1 VMSLRVLAAAALAAE
16 VIVFPTAGGGE
27 DAAADETTEFDEP
40 AAVAPE
46 TWVPPEVIE
55 KVKPE
60 YPPERYDEGLDVKVI
75 VRVEIDEEGN
85 VTKASVFN
93 SGGAGFDEAALAAA
107 RRWRFK
113 PALQGGVPAESFAMI
128 YVVFNKTMIPLWE
141 ERSFGEKDE
150 YEDIGEQ

>member
-1 VMSLRVLAAAALAAE
+1 MMSRRFLTAAALAA
-16 VIVFPTAGGGE
+16 VMFVLTAAGAGE
-27 DAAADETTEFDEP
+27 GDAADEAMEFDEP
-40 AAVAPE
+40 AVVAPE

-75 VRVEIDEEGN
+75 VRVDIDEEGN

-107 RRWRFK
+107 RLWKFN
-113 PALQGGVPAESFAMI
+113 PALQGGVPAKSFAMI
-128 YVVFNKTMIPLWE
+128 YVVFDKTMIPLWE
-141 ERSFGEKDE
+141 ERSFGENDE
-150 YEDIGEQ
+150 YEDVGEQ

>member
-1 VMSLRVLAAAALAAE
+1 VMSRRFLTAAALAA
-16 VIVFPTAGGGE
+16 VMFVLTAAGE
-27 DAAADETTEFDEP
+27 GDAADEATEFDEP

-75 VRVEIDEEGN
+75 VRVDIDEEGN

>member
-1 VMSLRVLAAAALAAE
+1 MSRRVLTTAALAA
-16 VIVFPTAGGGE
+16 VVFFLPAAGTGE
-27 DAAADETTEFDEP
+27 DDAADEATESDEP
-40 AAVAPE
+40 AAVASE

-55 KVKPE
+55 KVEPE

-75 VRVEIDEEGN
+75 VRVDIDENGN

-107 RRWRFK
+107 RLWKFK
-113 PALQGGVPAESFAMI
+113 PALQGGVPAKSFAMI
-128 YVVFNKTMIPLWE
+128 YVVFDKTMIPLWQ

-150 YEDIGEQ
+150 CEDIGEQ